1 MADYFID
8 VLLDEGRIAKLQGT
22 DIEKHIKHRFA
33 GELKLV
39 EVHVSEDTKQKILET
54 FDTARTDSRNAITDV
69 PVAFL
74 RELFHQV
81 AEKKSLGDDVVEGV
95 LAKSDEIKDLAA
107 KESEFLPAPEID

>member
-8 VLLDEGRIAKLQGT
+8 VLLDEGRLEA
-22 DIEKHIKHRFA
+22 IKNAGLGDNIKYRFA

-39 EVHVSEDTKQKILET
+39 EVHVSEDTKNKVLQE

-74 RELFHQV
+74 RELYNQV
-81 AEKKSLGDDVVEGV
+81 VEKKSLGDDAVEAV
-95 LAKSDEIKDLAA
+95 LAKSAEIKELAA
-107 KESEFLPAPEID
+107 KESEYLPAPEID

>member
-8 VLLDEGRIAKLQGT
+8 VLLDEGRLKAIQEAGLGDQ
-22 DIEKHIKHRFA
+22 IKYRFA

-39 EVHVSEDTKQKILET
+39 EVHVSEDTKNKVLQE

-74 RELFHQV
+74 RELYHQV
-81 AEKKSLGDDVVEGV
+81 VAKKSLGDDAV
-95 LAKSDEIKDLAA
+95 LAVLEKSAEIKDLAA

>member
-8 VLLDEGRIAKLQGT
+8 VLLDENRMAKLKGT
-22 DIEKHIKHRFA
+22 GLEDNIKYRFA

-39 EVHVSEDTKQKILET
+39 EVHVSEETKNKVLET

-74 RELFHQV
+74 RELFNQV
-81 AEKKSLGDDVVEGV
+81 AEKKSLGDDVVEAV
-95 LAKSDEIKDLAA
+95 LAKADEIKELAA